1 MNGLFFDTSKFR
13 SISIKSG
20 KERNYILQLEDRLT
34 SFLESVKNS
43 LFTNLYKELYRKG
56 IEPGVMH
63 DL

>member
-43 LFTNLYKELYRKG
+43 LFTNLYKELYCKG